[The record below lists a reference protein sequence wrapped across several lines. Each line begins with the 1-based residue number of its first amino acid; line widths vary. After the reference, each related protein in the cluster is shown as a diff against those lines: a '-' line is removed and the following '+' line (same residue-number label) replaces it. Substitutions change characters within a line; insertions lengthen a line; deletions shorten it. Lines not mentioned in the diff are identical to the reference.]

1 MKGIVFTEFLDIV
14 EEKIG
19 PERLEELI
27 AASSLPNAGAYT
39 SVGTY
44 DHAEILRMVEQL
56 SLVTGVDRPRLLLAF
71 GEHLFHR
78 LAAAHPQFFAGL
90 QDAFA
95 LLSRVGP
102 HIHHEVLKLYPEAEL
117 PSIETFRLDSRR
129 LELIYR
135 SSRPFGD
142 LAEGLIQGCISHF
155 RVPMNL
161 TREDLSVSAGQSVRF
176 TISMAD

>member
-1 MKGIVFTEFLDIV
+1 MKGIVFTEFLEIV
-14 EEKIG
+14 EEQIG
-19 PERLEELI
+19 PEQLEELI

-39 SVGTY
+39 AVGTY

-56 SLVTGVDRPRLLLAF
+56 SLITGSDRPRLLLAF

-78 LAAAHPQFFAGL
+78 LAATHPQFFAGV

-95 LLSRVGP
+95 LLSQVGP

-117 PSIETFRLDSRR
+117 PSIETVRLDARR

-142 LAEGLIQGCISHF
+142 LAEGLIRGCISHF
-155 RVPMNL
+155 RVPMSL
-161 TREDLSVSAGQSVRF
+161 TREDLSITSGHSVRF
-176 TISMAD
+176 TISVTD